1 MSEPMAIDPGRYRQV
16 FAHMPT
22 GVTVITAHG
31 ADGPLGMAANSVTSV
46 SLDPAL
52 VLFCPARSSTT
63 WPSIRAAGAFC
74 INVMAS
80 HHGEVTR
87 RFASK
92 EGDRFAGISLDDRRT
107 GPALTEAVAWIECHM
122 QDEHAA
128 GDHTIVV
135 AQVIAVEAA
144 EELADPLVFLR
155 GAFGSFATNAPA
167 R

>member
-1 MSEPMAIDPGRYRQV
+1 
-16 FAHMPT
+16 
-22 GVTVITAHG
+22 
-31 ADGPLGMAANSVTSV
+31 VTSV

-63 WPSIRAAGAFC
+63 WPRIRAAGAFC

-80 HHGEVTR
+80 HHAEVTR

-92 EGDRFAGISLDDRRT
+92 EGDRFAGISVDDRST
-107 GPALTEAVAWIECHM
+107 GPALTEAVAWIECYM
-122 QDEHAA
+122 QDEHGA

-135 AQVIAVEAA
+135 AEVIAVEAA

>member
-1 MSEPMAIDPGRYRQV
+1 
-16 FAHMPT
+16 
-22 GVTVITAHG
+22 
-31 ADGPLGMAANSVTSV
+31 
-46 SLDPAL
+46 
-52 VLFCPARSSTT
+52 
-63 WPSIRAAGAFC
+63 
-74 INVMAS
+74 MAS
-80 HHGEVTR
+80 HHGEVSR

-92 EGDRFAGISLDDRRT
+92 EADRFAGISVDDRST
-107 GPALTEAVAWIECHM
+107 GPALTEAVAWIECRM

-155 GAFGSFATNAPA
+155 GAFGSFAINAPA

>member
-1 MSEPMAIDPGRYRQV
+1 MPWLGGGDVREDDRARGRAISETMAIDPGRYRQV

-31 ADGPLGMAANSVTSV
+31 ADEALGMAANSVTSA
-46 SLDPAL
+46 SLDAAL

-63 WPSIRAAGAFC
+63 WRSIRAAGAFC

-92 EGDRFAGISLDDRRT
+92 EGDRF
-107 GPALTEAVAWIECHM
+107 
-122 QDEHAA
+122 
-128 GDHTIVV
+128 
-135 AQVIAVEAA
+135 
-144 EELADPLVFLR
+144 
-155 GAFGSFATNAPA
+155 
-167 R
+167 